1 MIDSKV
7 LIVDDEAGI
16 RETLSECFQDESFS
30 VAAASSGEE
39 ALEMLSRVNPDV
51 IFLDL
56 WLTGI
61 DGLET
66 LAEIKKVN
74 EIVPVIIISGHG
86 SVEQAVKATKIGA
99 YDFIEKPLSL
109 ERVILTARRAIEHKE
124 LQVQN
129 ESLRKDLTKRFTI
142 RGESAIV
149 NRLNEQIDMAAKSS
163 ARVLIMGESGVG
175 KELVAR
181 NLHLLS
187 PRAAKQFVEVNCA
200 AIPQELIESELFGH
214 EKGSFTGAFEKKKG
228 KFELADEGT
237 LFLDEIGDMSLTTQ
251 SKVLR
256 VIETQEFHR
265 VGGSKNIKVDVR
277 LVAATNK
284 DLQKGVK
291 DGNFREDL
299 YFRLNVIPIL
309 VAPLRERRQDIP
321 ILIDHFM
328 AHFSADYGKPV
339 KDIEPDAMKAL
350 QGYDWPGNVRELKNT
365 VERLFIMTAANTIT
379 VRDISVFNKE
389 TTDYF
394 SFQTLKEARDSFER
408 DYILKKLA
416 ENKWNV
422 SKTAEVLQ
430 IERSNLHRKIKNYE
444 INVP

>member
-1 MIDSKV
+1 MLDRKV
-7 LIVDDEAGI
+7 MIVDDEAGI

-66 LAEIKKVN
+66 LAEIRKIN

-109 ERVILTARRAIEHKE
+109 ERVILTAGRAIEHKD

-129 ESLRKDLTKRFTI
+129 ESLRKDLTKRFVI
-142 RGESAIV
+142 KGESSIV
-149 NRLNEQIDMAAKSS
+149 SDLNEQLELAAKSS

-187 PRAAKQFVEVNCA
+187 PRAGKQFVEVNCA
-200 AIPQELIESELFGH
+200 AIAQELIESELFGH

-284 DLQKGVK
+284 DLQKEVK
-291 DGNFREDL
+291 EGNFREDL
-299 YFRLNVIPIL
+299 YFRLNVIPII
-309 VAPLRERRQDIP
+309 VPPLRERRQDVP

-328 AHFSADYGKPV
+328 TLFSADYGKPV
-339 KDIEPDAMKAL
+339 KAIEPSAMKAL
-350 QGYDWPGNVRELKNT
+350 QDYDWPGNIRELKNT
-365 VERLFIMTAANTIT
+365 VERLFIMVLSNKIT

-422 SKTAEVLQ
+422 SKTAEMLQ
-430 IERSNLHRKIKNYE
+430 IERSNLHRKIKSYE

>member
-1 MIDSKV
+1 MSDQKV

-16 RETLSECFQDESFS
+16 RETLSECFEDESFS
-30 VAAASSGEE
+30 VATAPSGED

-66 LAEIKKVN
+66 LAEIKKIN
-74 EIVPVIIISGHG
+74 EFVPVVIISGHG
-86 SVEQAVKATKIGA
+86 SVEQAVKAVRIGA

-109 ERVILTARRAIEHKE
+109 DRVILTARRAIEHKE

-129 ESLRKDLTKRFTI
+129 EVLRKDLTKRFVI
-142 RGESAIV
+142 MGESDIV
-149 NRLNEQIDMAAKSS
+149 GRLGEQIELAAKSS

-187 PRAAKQFVEVNCA
+187 PRASKQFVEVNCA

-237 LFLDEIGDMSLTTQ
+237 LFLDEIGDMSLATQ

-284 DLQKGVK
+284 DLQKEVK
-291 DGNFREDL
+291 EGGFREDL
-299 YFRLNVIPIL
+299 YFRLNVIPIV
-309 VAPLRERRQDIP
+309 VAPRRERRQDIP
-321 ILIDHFM
+321 NLTDHFM
-328 AHFSADYGKPV
+328 SLFSADYGKPV
-339 KDIEPDAMKAL
+339 KTIEPDAMRAL
-350 QGYDWPGNVRELKNT
+350 QEYDWPGNVRELKNT
-365 VERLFIMTAANTIT
+365 VERLFVMVASNTIT
-379 VRDISVFNKE
+379 VRDISVYNKE

-394 SFQTLKEARDSFER
+394 SYRTLKEARDSFER

-422 SKTAEVLQ
+422 SKTAEALQ

>member
-1 MIDSKV
+1 MLDRKV
-7 LIVDDEAGI
+7 MIVDDEAGI

-66 LAEIKKVN
+66 LAEIRKIN

-109 ERVILTARRAIEHKE
+109 ERVILTAGRAIEHKD

-129 ESLRKDLTKRFTI
+129 ESLRKDLTKRFVI
-142 RGESAIV
+142 KGESSIV
-149 NRLNEQIDMAAKSS
+149 SDLNEQLELAAKSS

-187 PRAAKQFVEVNCA
+187 PRAGKQFVEVNCA
-200 AIPQELIESELFGH
+200 AIAQELIESELFGH

-284 DLQKGVK
+284 DLQKEVK
-291 DGNFREDL
+291 EGNFREDL
-299 YFRLNVIPIL
+299 YFRLNVIPII
-309 VAPLRERRQDIP
+309 VPPLRERRQDVP

-328 AHFSADYGKPV
+328 TLFSADYGKPV
-339 KDIEPDAMKAL
+339 KAIEPAAMKAL
-350 QGYDWPGNVRELKNT
+350 QDYDWPGNIRELKNT
-365 VERLFIMTAANTIT
+365 VERLFIMVLSNKIT

-422 SKTAEVLQ
+422 SKTAEMLQ
-430 IERSNLHRKIKNYE
+430 IERSNLHRKIKSYE